1 MNNIDYMN
9 EKIKKLTGVD
19 TRITRFPGGSSNTV
33 SRFNPGIMTTLTKE
47 VINRGYVYFDWNIS
61 SGDAGGTKNAIGIYN
76 NVVNGLRYNRANVVL
91 MHDLNSKTYTKEA
104 LKNIIIYGK
113 ENGYIFQKITDN
125 TPMVTMKV
133 NN

>member
-1 MNNIDYMN
+1 MN

-33 SRFNPGIMTTLTKE
+33 SRFNPGIMTTLIKE
-47 VINRGYVYFDWNIS
+47 VVNRGYVYFDWNIS
-61 SGDAGGTKNAIGIYN
+61 SGDAEGTKNAIGIYN
-76 NVVNGLRYNRANVVL
+76 NVVNGLQYNRANVVL
-91 MHDLNSKTYTKEA
+91 MHDLNSKTYTKDA
-104 LKNIIIYGK
+104 LKNIITYGK
-113 ENGYIFQKITDN
+113 ENGYIFKKITDN